1 MKTPDTAVKQRLL
14 DAGFGLVMCEPR
26 MPLFGNYR
34 PDVLAW
40 ASDEFGN
47 LVPWALVEMKQ
58 KQDPHPAL
66 ALQQLA
72 ALRSQ
77 LGTRE
82 HYVLIN
88 ETEWFKADP
97 GLQMLNKVAGPTPP
111 CYGGRGILRDPELLT
126 AMMQEHMW
134 RTYEALRSIHGP
146 RQHNDDALY
155 AACTQTLPPELA
167 DSKIDIDKNTLW
179 KAQRF
184 AIERIQHRKEYGYA
198 FGSQPTVADAIAGLL
213 GKKLEG
219 TIANPF
225 CGTGSLLW
233 SAIEAATTT
242 DQSLEKAIGLE
253 IVTNEVELAR
263 SVALNAPVT
272 TTIRNA
278 NPLDT
283 ELPHVD
289 CIVATPPLAM
299 RLDKTYTLL
308 DGSKT
313 RDVELVSMDLC
324 IRSLKPGGRAVLHL
338 SKGLTYRKQS
348 EDYRDYLAN
357 NLRVGALIG
366 LPSGAFFGTKIPS
379 VIIAIDNDCPSS
391 TFVAQLGPD
400 WQEQLSPSGSAL
412 QAAKDHLDGS
422 QP

>member
-1 MKTPDTAVKQRLL
+1 MKTPDAAVKQRLL

-47 LVPWALVEMKQ
+47 LVPWALVETKQ
-58 KQDPHPAL
+58 KQDTHPAL
-66 ALQQLA
+66 ALQQLS

-82 HYVLIN
+82 HYIVIN
-88 ETEWFKADP
+88 ETEWLKADP
-97 GLQMLNKVAGPTPP
+97 GLQTLNEVEGPTPP
-111 CYGGRGILRDPELLT
+111 RYGGRGILREPELLT
-126 AMMQEHMW
+126 TMLQEHMW
-134 RTYEALRSIHGP
+134 RTYEALRSSSESS
-146 RQHNDDALY
+146 RHNNYALY
-155 AACTQTLPPELA
+155 AASMQTLPPELA
-167 DSKIDIDKNTLW
+167 DAKIDIDQNALW
-179 KAQRF
+179 KAQRL
-184 AIERIQHRKEYGYA
+184 AMEGIQRHKEYGYA
-198 FGSQPTVADAIAGLL
+198 FGSQPIVADAIACLL

-219 TIANPF
+219 TIVNPF
-225 CGTGSLLW
+225 CGTGSLIW

-242 DQSLEKAIGLE
+242 KQSLEEAIGLE
-253 IVTNEVELAR
+253 IVTDKVELAR
-263 SVALNAPVT
+263 SIALNAPVT

-313 RDVELVSMDLC
+313 RDVELVSLDLC

-338 SKGLTYRKQS
+338 SKGVTYRKQS

-357 NLRVGALIG
+357 NLRVSALIG
-366 LPSGAFFGTKIPS
+366 LPSGAFLGTKIPS
-379 VIIAIDNDCPSS
+379 VIIVIDNDCPSS
-391 TFVAQLGPD
+391 TFVAQIGPD

>member
-1 MKTPDTAVKQRLL
+1 MKTPGTAAKQRLL
-14 DAGFGLVMCEPR
+14 DAGFDLVMCEPR
-26 MPLFGNYR
+26 MPLFGKYR

-40 ASDEFGN
+40 ASDEFGD
-47 LVPWALVEMKQ
+47 LAPWALVEVKQ

-82 HYVLIN
+82 HYVLVN

-97 GLQMLNKVAGPTPP
+97 GLQTLNKVAGPTPP
-111 CYGGRGILRDPELLT
+111 RYGGHGILRDPELLT
-126 AMMQEHMW
+126 AMMQEYMW

-146 RQHNDDALY
+146 GQHNDNALF
-155 AACTQTLPPELA
+155 AASIQTLPPELA
-167 DSKIDIDKNTLW
+167 DAKIDIDKNTLW

-184 AIERIQHRKEYGYA
+184 AIESIQHRKEYGYA

-233 SAIEAATTT
+233 SAIEAATAAE
-242 DQSLEKAIGLE
+242 QSLENAIGLE
-253 IVTNEVELAR
+253 IMKNEVELAR
-263 SVALNAPVT
+263 SIAVNAPVT
-272 TTIRNA
+272 TTIQET

-313 RDVELVSMDLC
+313 RDVELVSLDRC
-324 IRSLKPGGRAVLHL
+324 IRSLKPSGRAVLHL

-357 NLRVGALIG
+357 NLRVSALIG

-379 VIIAIDNDCPSS
+379 VIIAIDNDRPSS
-391 TFVAQLGPD
+391 TFVAQIGPD

>member
-1 MKTPDTAVKQRLL
+1 MKTPGTAAKQRLL
-14 DAGFGLVMCEPR
+14 DAGFDLVMCEPR
-26 MPLFGNYR
+26 MPLFSNFR

-47 LVPWALVEMKQ
+47 LVPWALVEIKQ

-72 ALRSQ
+72 AMRGQ

-82 HYVLIN
+82 HYLLIN
-88 ETEWFKADP
+88 ETEWFKADA
-97 GLQMLNKVAGPTPP
+97 GLQTLNKVEGPTAPR
-111 CYGGRGILRDPELLT
+111 YGGRGILRDPELLNT
-126 AMMQEHMW
+126 MMQEHMW
-134 RTYEALRSIHGP
+134 RTCEALRSSHGP
-146 RQHNDDALY
+146 RQHNDYMLY
-155 AACTQTLPPELA
+155 AAGTQTLPPVLTDA
-167 DSKIDIDKNTLW
+167 KIDIDKNALW
-179 KAQRF
+179 KAQRR
-184 AIERIQHRKEYGYA
+184 AIESLQRRKQSGYA
-198 FGSQPTVADAIAGLL
+198 FGSQPTVMDAIAALL

-233 SAIEAATTT
+233 SAIEAATAAE
-242 DQSLEKAIGLE
+242 QSLENAFGLE
-253 IVTNEVELAR
+253 TVTNEAELAR
-263 SVALNAPVT
+263 SIALNAPVP

-278 NPLDT
+278 NPLDI
-283 ELPHVD
+283 ELPNVD

-299 RLDKTYTLL
+299 RLDNIYTLL

-313 RDVELVSMDLC
+313 RDAELVSLDLC

-338 SKGLTYRKQS
+338 SKGITYRKQS
-348 EDYRDYLAN
+348 EDYRHYLAN
-357 NLRVGALIG
+357 NVRVSALIG

-379 VIIAIDNDCPSS
+379 VIIAIDNECPSS
-391 TFVAQLGPD
+391 TFVAQIGPD

-412 QAAKDHLDGS
+412 QAAKDHLDGR

>member
-1 MKTPDTAVKQRLL
+1 MKTPEMAAKERLL
-14 DAGFGLVMCEPR
+14 DAGFGLVMREPR
-26 MPLFGNYR
+26 ITPFGNYR

-58 KQDPHPAL
+58 KQDRHPAL

-72 ALRSQ
+72 ALRSR

-82 HYVLIN
+82 HYVVIN

-97 GLQMLNKVAGPTPP
+97 GLQTLNEVEGPTPP
-111 CYGGRGILRDPELLT
+111 RYGGRGILREPELLT
-126 AMMQEHMW
+126 TIMQEHMW
-134 RTYEALRSIHGP
+134 RTCETLRSS
-146 RQHNDDALY
+146 RESSQQNNYARY
-155 AACTQTLPPELA
+155 AATIRTLPPELA
-167 DSKIDIDKNTLW
+167 DAKIDIDQNTLW
-179 KAQRF
+179 KAQCL
-184 AIERIQHRKEYGYA
+184 AIESIQRRKEYGYA
-198 FGSQPTVADAIAGLL
+198 FGSQPAVADAIAALL
-213 GKKLEG
+213 GNKLEG

-242 DQSLEKAIGLE
+242 EKSLEKAIGLE

-263 SVALNAPVT
+263 SIAQNAPVT
-272 TTIRNA
+272 TTIQNA

-283 ELPHVD
+283 EIPQVD

-313 RDVELVSMDLC
+313 RDVELVSLDQC
-324 IRSLKPGGRAVLHL
+324 IRSLKPAGRAVLHI

-348 EDYRDYLAN
+348 ENYRHYLAT
-357 NLRVGALIG
+357 NLRVSALIG
-366 LPSGAFFGTKIPS
+366 LPSGAFLGTSIPS
-379 VIIAIDNDCPSS
+379 VIIAIDNDRPSS
-391 TFVAQLGPD
+391 TFVAQIGPD

-412 QAAKDHLDGS
+412 QAAKAHLDGS
-422 QP
+422 QS

>member
-1 MKTPDTAVKQRLL
+1 MKTPEEAAKHRLL
-14 DAGFGLVMCEPR
+14 DAGFGLVMREPR

-58 KQDPHPAL
+58 EQDSHPAL

-82 HYVLIN
+82 HYVVIN
-88 ETEWFKADP
+88 ENEWFKADP
-97 GLQMLNKVAGPTPP
+97 GLQTLNKVDGPTPP
-111 CYGGRGILRDPELLT
+111 RYGGRGILRELKLLT
-126 AMMQEHMW
+126 TMMQEHMW
-134 RTYEALRSIHGP
+134 RTCEALRSS
-146 RQHNDDALY
+146 RESSQHNDCVLY
-155 AACTQTLPPELA
+155 AASTQMLPPELA
-167 DSKIDIDKNTLW
+167 DAKIDIDQNTLW
-179 KAQRF
+179 KAQHI
-184 AIERIQHRKEYGYA
+184 AIESIQRRKEYGYA
-198 FGSQPTVADAIAGLL
+198 FGSQPIVADAIAGLL

-233 SAIEAATTT
+233 SAIEAATATE
-242 DQSLEKAIGLE
+242 QSLENAIGLE
-253 IVTNEVELAR
+253 IMTNEVELAR
-263 SVALNAPVT
+263 SIALNAPVT
-272 TTIRNA
+272 TTIQETD
-278 NPLDT
+278 PLDT
-283 ELPHVD
+283 VLPHVD

-313 RDVELVSMDLC
+313 RDVELVSLDQC

-348 EDYRDYLAN
+348 EDYRHYIAN
-357 NLRVGALIG
+357 SFRVSALIG
-366 LPSGAFFGTKIPS
+366 LPSGAFYGTSIPS
-379 VIIAIDNDCPSS
+379 VIVVIDNDLPSS
-391 TFVAQLGPD
+391 TFVAQIGSD
-400 WQEQLSPSGSAL
+400 WQEQLSRSGSAL
-412 QAAKDHLDGS
+412 QAANNYLDGN